1 MKLVASAALAVL
13 ALPGLALA
21 APVASALTTSP
32 TAAAEPAPGQS
43 VRVGLRK
50 ETLPPGGKL
59 PEMRSEGLRYLLVVS
74 GRLKVSDLVTGEEQ
88 VVEAGKM
95 AAEQPG
101 DWCLA
106 QAVGPEPVTLY
117 VIDRAPGEAAS
128 AANGGG
134 N

>member
-1 MKLVASAALAVL
+1 MKLVVVAALAAL

-21 APVASALTTSP
+21 APLASALTASP
-32 TAAAEPAPGQS
+32 TAAAPAAGQS
-43 VRVGLRK
+43 IRVGLHR

-59 PEMRSEGLRYLLVVS
+59 PETRSEGLRYLLVVS
-74 GRLKVSDLVTGEEQ
+74 GKLKVSDLVTGEEQ
-88 VVEAGKM
+88 LVEPGKM

-106 QAVGPEPVTLY
+106 QAVGPDPVTLY
-117 VIDRAPGEAAS
+117 VIERTPGGPAS
-128 AANGGG
+128 AANGGE